1 MTTALKERKVLDA
14 AYEYAAACAKFNRE
28 RGTANFNALVEKRR
42 KLHLAAEALEPGAE
56 LDLPEQPLRF
66 RAEGA

>member
-1 MTTALKERKVLDA
+1 MTTALKEQKVIDA
-14 AYEYAAACAKFNRE
+14 AYEYAAACANFNRE
-28 RGTANFNALVEKRR
+28 RGAANFNALVEKRR